1 MSEFKYINNELYCE
15 GVKVSKIAKD
25 IGTPCYIYSH
35 KYLIDQFNQIKKAFS
50 KVDPLICF
58 AMKANDNLAV
68 VKTLVDQGAGCDIVS
83 VGELKIALK
92 AGVDPKKI
100 VYASTGKTEYEI
112 IESIKA
118 GILFFNVESLPELEE
133 INRIAGKMRRKAA
146 AALRI
151 NPDVKAV
158 THDKITTGT
167 LDKKFGL
174 DLATARRILKNRVKY
189 PNVDIKGLHMHIGSQ
204 ILESKPYEIALKKV
218 IAFLDELTMDGIFL
232 EYMDMGGGIGIP
244 YNNEDVESMK
254 AFAAKLLPL
263 LEKTGLKIV
272 MEPGRYICGNAGIL
286 ATRTIYVKDNGIK
299 KFIIVDAGMNDLI
312 RPTMYEAY
320 HEIIPVVKSSRKKMT
335 FDVVGPICESGDVFG
350 KRRNMASVDKGDL
363 LAIMSAG
370 AYSHVMSSNYN
381 MRCRPAEVMV
391 KGNKYAVVKER
402 ETFKDLM
409 KGEQIPGFLK

>member
-1 MSEFKYINNELYCE
+1 MKEVEIELFGPYSLIE
-15 GVKVSKIAKD
+15 DKEPSIFSVPLGKQQ
-25 IGTPCYIYSH
+25 GIYLWTIPFEN

-204 ILESKPYEIALKKV
+204 ILESKPYEMALKKV

-272 MEPGRYICGNAGIL
+272 MEP
-286 ATRTIYVKDNGIK
+286 
-299 KFIIVDAGMNDLI
+299 
-312 RPTMYEAY
+312 
-320 HEIIPVVKSSRKKMT
+320 
-335 FDVVGPICESGDVFG
+335 
-350 KRRNMASVDKGDL
+350 
-363 LAIMSAG
+363 
-370 AYSHVMSSNYN
+370 
-381 MRCRPAEVMV
+381 
-391 KGNKYAVVKER
+391 
-402 ETFKDLM
+402 
-409 KGEQIPGFLK
+409 